1 MKKFML
7 FFVLIIILSYVQ
19 LFSKESKVEI
29 DVYYFHATARCAGC
43 LKIEDNT
50 MNSLNKNFAKE
61 MKIGLIKVQSLDFL
75 EPENEKYQ
83 TKYGFD
89 TQALIISKKV
99 DGAEVEWK
107 NLDKI
112 WDYSDNFK
120 KYEKYVKKEI
130 NKLLK

>member
-1 MKKFML
+1 MKKIFLYFVFLTL
-7 FFVLIIILSYVQ
+7 FIFGQLI
-19 LFSKESKVEI
+19 SKETKVEI

-50 MNSLNKNFAKE
+50 MNSLNKNFEKE
-61 MKIGLIKVQSLDFL
+61 MKNGLIKVQSLDFL

-83 TKYGFD
+83 TKYGFE

-99 DGAEVEWK
+99 DGVEVEWK
-107 NLDKI
+107 NLEKI

-120 KYEKYVKKEI
+120 KYDKYVKKEI
-130 NKLLK
+130 SKLLK

>member
-1 MKKFML
+1 MKKKLLAF
-7 FFVLIIILSYVQ
+7 LILTIILTCQ

-29 DVYYFHATARCAGC
+29 EVIYFHATARCEGC
-43 LKIEDNT
+43 LKIEDFT
-50 MNSLNKNFAKE
+50 FSSVNKNYDKE
-61 MKIGLIKVQSLDFL
+61 LKNGTIKIQSIDFL

-99 DGAEVEWK
+99 DGKEVEWK

-112 WDYSDNFK
+112 WDYSNNFK

>member
-1 MKKFML
+1 MKKFNIYLLVL
-7 FFVLIIILSYVQ
+7 FLSISALIA
-19 LFSKESKVEI
+19 KDAKVEI
-29 DVYYFHATARCAGC
+29 DVYYFHATARCQGC
-43 LKIEDNT
+43 LKIEDYT
-50 MNSLNKNFAKE
+50 FSSINKNYEKE
-61 MKIGLIKVQSLDFL
+61 LKNGSIKIQSIDFL

-99 DGAEVEWK
+99 DGREVEWK

-112 WDYSDNFK
+112 WDYSNSFK

>member
-1 MKKFML
+1 MNKL
-7 FFVLIIILSYVQ
+7 SIYLLVL
-19 LFSKESKVEI
+19 LFSISALISKEQKVEI
-29 DVYYFHATARCAGC
+29 DVIYFHATTRCQGC
-43 LKIEDNT
+43 LKIEDFT
-50 MNSLNKNFAKE
+50 FSSVNKNYEKE
-61 MKIGLIKVQSLDFL
+61 LKNGLIKIQSIDFL

-89 TQALIISKKV
+89 TQALILIKKV
-99 DGAEVEWK
+99 DGKEVEWK

-130 NKLLK
+130 SKFLK

>member
-1 MKKFML
+1 MNKL
-7 FFVLIIILSYVQ
+7 SIYLLVL
-19 LFSKESKVEI
+19 LFSISALMSKEQKVEI
-29 DVYYFHATARCAGC
+29 DVIYFHATARCQGC
-43 LKIEDNT
+43 LKIEDFT
-50 MNSLNKNFAKE
+50 FSSVNKNYEKE
-61 MKIGLIKVQSLDFL
+61 LKNGLIKIQSIDFL

-99 DGAEVEWK
+99 DGQEVEWK

-112 WDYSDNFK
+112 WDYSDNFR